1 VIAEL
6 TDGIKTALHP
16 KLPTVR
22 GRTDEPGSRSR
33 FMALV
38 AGALLVAVLFGTA
51 VGQLTSMV
59 NSVAGSYVLGAV
71 QTLPLLLIRVAPL
84 LTWQMVALGMFA
96 GTLSGLV
103 QDEVFPWPAASC
115 IAAGLSLYRVAR
127 VHPPDVAA
135 AVALVSFSAIVLP
148 TVWTVEMPPFALL
161 IIAATLAAITAAGV
175 VMKRLSSAESALADE
190 QQLRMGQE
198 RRQAVI
204 EERARIARELHDVV
218 AHHMSMIAVQAQAA
232 RFKSPDLPPEAIAT
246 FDDIHRASATALTE
260 MRQVIEVL
268 RDPDEATEHSP
279 APNLSDIGA
288 LVRQWSAAGA
298 HVTLYTDGKLD
309 TLPEALSTT
318 VYRILQESLA
328 NAARHAPGMKVEIRV
343 TRTNDELRVTV
354 GNETEQ
360 VSADSRGRGHGLVG
374 IAERA
379 AAFGGSMSA
388 GMTKNGRYEVSVIFP
403 VRGRNIAPR
412 SNIGDGPSAV
422 ERRR

>member
-1 VIAEL
+1 MIAEL
-6 TDGIKTALHP
+6 TAGIKTALRP
-16 KLPTVR
+16 KLPTIG

-33 FMALV
+33 LVALV

-59 NSVAGSYVLGAV
+59 NSVAACYVLGAV

-127 VHPPDVAA
+127 VHSPNVGAA
-135 AVALVSFSAIVLP
+135 AALVSFLAVVVP
-148 TVWTVEMPPFALL
+148 TVLTVRMPPFALL

-175 VMKRLSSAESALADE
+175 VMKRLSSAESALEDE
-190 QQLRMGQE
+190 QQLRMRQE

-232 RFKSPDLPPEAIAT
+232 RFKSPGLPPEAIAA

-268 RDPDEATEHSP
+268 RDSGEATEHSP
-279 APNLSDIGA
+279 APNLSDIDA
-288 LVRQWSAAGA
+288 LVGQWRAAGA
-298 HVTLYTDGKLD
+298 HVTLNTDGEFDK
-309 TLPEALSTT
+309 LPEALSTT
-318 VYRILQESLA
+318 VYRILQESLS
-328 NAARHAPGMKVEIRV
+328 NAARHAPGMKVEARL
-343 TRTNDELRVTV
+343 TRTNDELRVAV
-354 GNETEQ
+354 GNEIGQ
-360 VSADSRGRGHGLVG
+360 VSADPRGQGHGLVG
-374 IAERA
+374 IEERT
-379 AAFGGSMSA
+379 AAFGGRLSA
-388 GMTKNGRYEVSVIFP
+388 GMTNGGRYEVTVLFP
-403 VRGRNIAPR
+403 VRGQVTAPGR
-412 SNIGDGPSAV
+412 DIGDAPSTV
-422 ERRR
+422 EDGR